1 MNRKSKNEKN
11 FSKEQVAMYAAVA
24 IHNFKISGNI
34 EISEELFY
42 SYVLALIE
50 LHSPEEIKKIYMKII
65 QVS

>member
-1 MNRKSKNEKN
+1 
-11 FSKEQVAMYAAVA
+11 MYAAVA